1 MLLLR
6 LDDYCS
12 EHRGHCHVLILTPN
26 KAFMHWLLTHRALE
40 HPRCIQVQPAL
51 GAPLLFHHK
60 WPCWDGGAVPA
71 HSSCLPVP
79 GPGLLSLASPPR
91 GADIQLLSGAAFSP
105 TCLPFLAEGLLPLP
119 ALKFMILL
127 RQYRNLRSYFNTH
140 FEGLS
145 LTMARDIPSE
155 CSHLL
160 SLFPLYRH
168 YLLFFLLTYS
178 RDFQGPN
185 KRFPF

>member
-1 MLLLR
+1 MAHPQGFGTSPKHSGPTSTWGPFALSLTVTVLQVALLGR
-6 LDDYCS
+6 WGCS
-12 EHRGHCHVLILTPN
+12 RP
-26 KAFMHWLLTHRALE
+26 
-40 HPRCIQVQPAL
+40 
-51 GAPLLFHHK
+51 
-60 WPCWDGGAVPA
+60 
-71 HSSCLPVP
+71 SSCLRVP

-91 GADIQLLSGAAFSP
+91 GADIRLLSGAAFSS

-155 CSHLL
+155 CSHLP

-168 YLLFFLLTYS
+168 YLLLFL
-178 RDFQGPN
+178 
-185 KRFPF
+185 